1 MKVIDWMVAAKDEG
15 NDPILYWDGESWV
28 RDPELGK
35 SYYQEQEAR
44 SLIGRLAVP
53 EGAVLI
59 DLVKYEADAEE

>member
-1 MKVIDWMVAAKDEG
+1 MKVIDWMIAAKDEE
-15 NDPILYWDGESWV
+15 NDPLLYWDGEGWV

-44 SLIGRLAVP
+44 SLISRLPVP

-59 DLVKYEADAEE
+59 GLVKYESDEKE